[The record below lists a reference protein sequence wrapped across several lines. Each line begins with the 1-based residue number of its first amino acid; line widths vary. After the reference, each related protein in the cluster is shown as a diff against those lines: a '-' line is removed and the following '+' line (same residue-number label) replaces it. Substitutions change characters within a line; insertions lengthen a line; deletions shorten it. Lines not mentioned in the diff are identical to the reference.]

1 MTPTKL
7 VEKEVSRTFWD
18 LVSLGGLWL
27 DRAARQFGGQVVW
40 GFDRIPI
47 SRCAFPFVSV
57 ASAGAGISGLR
68 TTGSRDGPFPLS
80 ALREAQNLAL
90 TGLNLIAR
98 EEDSC
103 ARASAEGDPGAFP
116 LCPLPGAVHLL
127 PLVQFFVGS
136 HCRALQDSAAARR
149 SGAPGGSPS
158 RSSCGSTGPEAG
170 AEDSLCSLES
180 CCVAS
185 LGVLQHLV
193 CHSGAVVRCLL
204 SGAGAGSQSPFPPG
218 DPTSAAGGLAGDQG
232 QHPLLEA
239 LLRLLAFS
247 SAATGHLPASLLS
260 QCLKVLVKLAEN
272 SPSELLPRY
281 HAPASGSLCLP

>member
-18 LVSLGGLWL
+18 LASLGGLWL
-27 DRAARQFGGQVVW
+27 DRAAREFGGQVVW
-40 GFDRIPI
+40 GLDCIPI
-47 SRCAFPFVSV
+47 SRWAFPFVSV
-57 ASAGAGISGLR
+57 ASSGAGISGLR
-68 TTGSRDGPFPLS
+68 TTGPRDGPFPLS
-80 ALREAQNLAL
+80 ALREAQSLAL

-98 EEDSC
+98 EEDSS
-103 ARASAEGDPGAFP
+103 AGASAEGDPGAFP

-136 HCRALQDSAAARR
+136 HCQALQDSAAARR
-149 SGAPGGSPS
+149 SGAAGGSPS
-158 RSSCGSTGPEAG
+158 RSCGSTRTEAS
-170 AEDSLCSLES
+170 AEDALCCLES

-193 CHSGAVVRCLL
+193 CHSGAVVHRLL
-204 SGAGAGSQSPFPPG
+204 SGAGQGSQSPPPPG
-218 DPTSAAGGLAGDQG
+218 DTPSAAGGLAGDQG

-239 LLRLLAFS
+239 LLRLFAFS

-272 SPSELLPRY
+272 SPFELLPRY